1 MNKVDTTNCKKKQS
15 IFFYSTAL
23 YCATGILRHRHT
35 APQVYYVTDILR
47 HRTYYVTCLE
57 GHVIPFLGIYM
68 SFFSSLENLP
78 SRFLLYLI
86 YIYSDISHQN
96 SWQITWSFHP
106 GPPTLTNLRAV
117 SLAIDPGIRN
127 SGNHYSISY

>member
-1 MNKVDTTNCKKKQS
+1 MVKRAPFISVRKNSQ
-15 IFFYSTAL
+15 YSSTLQPYTAPQA

-57 GHVIPFLGIYM
+57 GHVILFLGIYM

-96 SWQITWSFHP
+96 SWQITWPIP
-106 GPPTLTNLRAV
+106 GP
-117 SLAIDPGIRN
+117 
-127 SGNHYSISY
+127 SYNKLVNVI